1 MSVRMTAATILA
13 ATGGNMLARCVP
25 VDVLQMGKG
34 SGGFSLAHED
44 DDAFRFGTPASKIA
58 LKRNSA
64 VAQRLSTT
72 RDEFVVQTMDSA
84 R

>member
-1 MSVRMTAATILA
+1 
-13 ATGGNMLARCVP
+13 
-25 VDVLQMGKG
+25 LQMGKG
-34 SGGFSLAHED
+34 SGRFSLAHED
-44 DDAFRFGTPASKIA
+44 DHAFRFGTPASKIA